1 MYFDEIFGYLPPTQ
15 NPPSKEPMLRML
27 KQARAFGVGLV
38 LVTQNPVDLDYKALS
53 NAGTWFVGKLQTDQD
68 KQRLLDGLQGASP
81 NMDRGAYDRLIS
93 TLGKRVFLLHNV
105 HEKEPLLF
113 QTRWAMNYLAGP
125 LTRTQLPAV
134 NQLAGAQVE
143 DFRADVSTKQITR
156 PHETSGSALPLTAAA
171 PVQRESEQEV
181 PGSATRPAIPG
192 SVAEYFLP
200 NNLSFS
206 EAFDL
211 AGRSIT
217 DQTQSLGLIYK
228 PALLA
233 QARVRYLNR
242 KYNLDYEH
250 FNTALTSEPDRRG
263 VMRWE
268 DVTIGSVDLDYLE
281 DKPDPRARY
290 GSLDAPLSE
299 AKTMSSMKRDFLD
312 WIYHNSTVIVRANEE
327 LDIYSGPQVSQVEF
341 RKACAQAAR
350 EGREAELEK
359 ISDKFDKK
367 IDTIVSRL
375 KREQRELDEDKSDLS
390 QRKMEEY
397 GTHAETVL
405 SLFSRRK
412 KSLSRSL
419 SKRRMTEKAEADVKE
434 SIQAIEEYEGQIADL
449 EAERKE
455 ALQESNDRW
464 EEIASQVTEISVT
477 PYKKDILVEVFGVAW
492 FPYYVALIG
501 DQMVELAG
509 YSAQAGS

>member
-1 MYFDEIFGYLPPTQ
+1 
-15 NPPSKEPMLRML
+15 
-27 KQARAFGVGLV
+27 
-38 LVTQNPVDLDYKALS
+38 
-53 NAGTWFVGKLQTDQD
+53 
-68 KQRLLDGLQGASP
+68 
-81 NMDRGAYDRLIS
+81 
-93 TLGKRVFLLHNV
+93 
-105 HEKEPLLF
+105 
-113 QTRWAMNYLAGP
+113 
-125 LTRTQLPAV
+125 
-134 NQLAGAQVE
+134 
-143 DFRADVSTKQITR
+143 
-156 PHETSGSALPLTAAA
+156 
-171 PVQRESEQEV
+171 
-181 PGSATRPAIPG
+181 
-192 SVAEYFLP
+192 
-200 NNLSFS
+200 
-206 EAFDL
+206 
-211 AGRSIT
+211 
-217 DQTQSLGLIYK
+217 
-228 PALLA
+228 
-233 QARVRYLNR
+233 
-242 KYNLDYEH
+242 
-250 FNTALTSEPDRRG
+250 
-263 VMRWE
+263 MRWE
-268 DVTIGSVDLDYLE
+268 DVTTAGVDLDSLE
-281 DKPDPRARY
+281 DNPDPRARY
-290 GSLDAPLSE
+290 SSLDAPLSE
-299 AKTMSSMKRDFLD
+299 VKTMSSMKRDFLD
-312 WIYHNSTVIVRANEE
+312 WIYHNSTVTVRANEE

-367 IDTIVSRL
+367 IDTILSRL

-455 ALQESNDRW
+455 ALRDSNDRW

-509 YSAQAGS
+509 YSAEAGS